1 MPYQD
6 SRANMTQDQGQ
17 YAITDNPVFKIS
29 VKNLAT
35 NLEQKPDSTKKKDDG
50 QITNKKT
57 FKIGDTIKGKHS
69 KTDKWI
75 YGKIVE
81 LNIDDIVIIDENDN
95 KRKQVDRKTCEKIEK
110 KLGSKSADNVRIT
123 TIPSE
128 NKFISFKDFKK
139 MNS

>member
-6 SRANMTQDQGQ
+6 SRANVTQDQGQ

-35 NLEQKPDSTKKKDDG
+35 NLEQRPDSTEKKDDG
-50 QITNKKT
+50 QIKNKKT
-57 FKIGDTIKGKHS
+57 FKIGDTVKGKHS
-69 KTDKWI
+69 KTDKWVH
-75 YGKIVE
+75 GRIVE
-81 LNIDDIVIIDENDN
+81 LDRDDVVVIDEDDN
-95 KRKQVDRKTCEKIEK
+95 KRKRVDRNTCEKIEK

-128 NKFISFKDFKK
+128 SKFMTFKDFKK